1 MSLNLH
7 GLVRGAI
14 QTVNEDT
21 DGTVY
26 VSTGHTSVRGILTPA
41 FTPVTAR
48 LQVQA
53 QKHTDIQHERSLQ
66 QNNGFLTMYAYG
78 NFSDIERRDNKG
90 GDIVN
95 IPAGPRAGW
104 YLITQVLERWPD
116 WCAFEVTV
124 QLDYATIQDYI
135 AKTANG
141 TPPPPPP

>member
-7 GLVRGAI
+7 ALTRGAI
-14 QTVNEDT
+14 QVVNTDV

-26 VSTGHTSVRGILTPA
+26 VSTGRTSVRGILTPT
-41 FTPVTAR
+41 FTAVAAR

-53 QKHTDIQHERSLQ
+53 QKHTDITHERSLQ
-66 QNNGFLTMYAYG
+66 YNNGLLTMYAYG
-78 NFSDIERRDNKG
+78 DFSDIERRDVKG

-95 IPAGPRAGW
+95 VPTGDRQGW
-104 YLITQVLERWPD
+104 YMITQKLEQWPG
-116 WCAFEVTV
+116 WCCFEVTI

-141 TPPPPPP
+141 TPPPTP